1 MPPRLKWV
9 DFAKGVTIILVVVA
23 HAIQENP
30 AVIVFI
36 YVFHMPFFFVM
47 AGYLLNVE
55 KWGKNFSQFATKLTK
70 RLLLPYFAANFLFSP
85 LWFVFCYRFEIF
97 AIYYWAERAPL
108 EVLISIFVGN
118 SETFGTKLLLYPLW
132 FLSCLFFAELI
143 FLKLHNFKAAFL
155 FSAVGYILGKN
166 FQLPLGIDI
175 ALFAQFFL
183 FAGSWIKQ
191 NNFLDKINF
200 PACVILLLTVFIIP
214 LLNDFVTMDKRI
226 YGNPFL
232 FYVGGIAGTLFIMK
246 VSAWL
251 ANFSNRICNFIEY
264 CGKQTV
270 IILVLHIPLFAV
282 VYNLFGD
289 LKLMVICAV
298 LLPVFIAKN
307 FVGKPILKYFCT

>member
-47 AGYLLNVE
+47 AGCLLNVE
-55 KWGKNFSQFATKLTK
+55 KWEKNFSQFANKLTK

-132 FLSCLFFAELI
+132 FLPCLFFAELT
-143 FLKLHNFKAAFL
+143 FLKVHTFKAAIL

-166 FQLPLGIDI
+166 FQLPLEIDI
-175 ALFAQFFL
+175 VLFAQFFL
-183 FAGSWIKQ
+183 FAGSWIKR

-200 PACVILLLTVFIIP
+200 PACMILLLIVFVSP

-226 YGNPFL
+226 YGNPLL

-246 VSAWL
+246 ISAWL
-251 ANFSNRICNFIEY
+251 ANFSNRICDFIEY
-264 CGKQTV
+264 CGKHSMA
-270 IILVLHIPLFAV
+270 ILILHIPIFAV
-282 VYNLFGD
+282 VYNLFGYSN
-289 LKLMVICAV
+289 LMIICGVI
-298 LLPVFIAKN
+298 LPLFIAM
-307 FVGKPILKYFCT
+307 IQE